1 MATSKTTQALTI
13 IQCRPQGMIPR
24 ALKIPSRCRTNR
36 KHGREN
42 LVAPWSCNFLFGHTD
57 AQSTSP
63 GLTCTE
69 LHHKSSGTKPHEQ
82 QDHPIQTDRQAT
94 SRPGFG
100 KEIIRIILPNHGS
113 QSSTHQ
119 WDVSEAHPV
128 LWARM
133 PATCRT
139 QGMKVE
145 ASLPNNPLS
154 SHC

>member
-42 LVAPWSCNFLFGHTD
+42 LVARWSCNFLFGHTD

-69 LHHKSSGTKPHEQ
+69 LHHKSSGTKPHGQ
-82 QDHPIQTDRQAT
+82 QDHPIQTDKPRAVPGLAKRLST
-94 SRPGFG
+94 SY
-100 KEIIRIILPNHGS
+100 
-113 QSSTHQ
+113 
-119 WDVSEAHPV
+119 
-128 LWARM
+128 
-133 PATCRT
+133 CRT
-139 QGMKVE
+139 MAPKAQLISETCQRHILSCEPGC
-145 ASLPNNPLS
+145 LPPAE
-154 SHC
+154 HKG